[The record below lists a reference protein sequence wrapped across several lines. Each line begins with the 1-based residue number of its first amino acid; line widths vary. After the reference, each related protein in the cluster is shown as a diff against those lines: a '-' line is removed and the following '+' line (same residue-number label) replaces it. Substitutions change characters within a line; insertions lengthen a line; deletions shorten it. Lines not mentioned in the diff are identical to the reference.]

1 VSEEDEIIPLGQRI
15 MDKPFLLLGLGLL
28 VMFGF
33 YTIWGVLEVMWL
45 PQATLP

>member
-1 VSEEDEIIPLGQRI
+1 MSEEDEIIPLGQRI